1 MHMPSLNLTRKLS
14 FELSFRMF
22 IIKGYYTEKQTFVV
36 LGLLV
41 VTKKVQAL
49 TSVGKKVSKQ
59 ENSEF
64 KYLDKFV
71 MHVSV
76 KCST

>member
-1 MHMPSLNLTRKLS
+1 MPSLNLTRKLS

-41 VTKKVQAL
+41 VTKKVEAL
-49 TSVGKKVSKQ
+49 TREGKKVSKQ